1 MRRQSDS
8 KYREYRREV
17 DMVVLAGMRRV
28 QIVALVL
35 IVAGVLGLV
44 YDHFTYT
51 KESHDLTI
59 GSLELSVKDRE
70 TVNIPL
76 WCSVGAIAVGALL
89 LLARRQP
96 A

>member
-1 MRRQSDS
+1 
-8 KYREYRREV
+8 
-17 DMVVLAGMRRV
+17 MVVLAGMRRV

>member
-1 MRRQSDS
+1 
-8 KYREYRREV
+8 
-17 DMVVLAGMRRV
+17 MVVFTGIRHVR
-28 QIVALVL
+28 IVALVL
-35 IVAGVLGLV
+35 IAAGVLGLV
-44 YDHFTYT
+44 YNQFTYT

-89 LLARRQP
+89 LVTRRQP
-96 A
+96 V

>member
-1 MRRQSDS
+1 MSAFAR
-8 KYREYRREV
+8 
-17 DMVVLAGMRRV
+17 MRRV
-28 QIVALVL
+28 QVAALVL

-59 GSLELSVKDRE
+59 GSLDLSVKDRE

-76 WCSVGAIAVGALL
+76 WCSVGAIAAGALL
-89 LLARRQP
+89 LVARRQP